1 MDVLQVAFYGLGLNT
16 SIILQAIGFGTP
28 GADLVGTARAYQNL
42 KNIAV
47 GNMILSAAGL
57 IPGFW
62 VSFLLVDSWGRKPVQ
77 LLGFTMLSILYVIMG
92 TFLPL
97 CQNERIDNLSRWR
110 RIRI

>member
-1 MDVLQVAFYGLGLNT
+1 MTASLKVAFYGLGLNT

-28 GADLVGTARAYQNL
+28 SADLVGTMRVYQNL

-62 VSFLLVDSWGRKPVQ
+62 ATFLLVDTWGRKPVQ
-77 LLGFTMLSILYVIMG
+77 LLGFTMLTILYVTMG
-92 TFLPL
+92 MCFPRFNDMSVYCGL
-97 CQNERIDNLSRWR
+97 
-110 RIRI
+110 